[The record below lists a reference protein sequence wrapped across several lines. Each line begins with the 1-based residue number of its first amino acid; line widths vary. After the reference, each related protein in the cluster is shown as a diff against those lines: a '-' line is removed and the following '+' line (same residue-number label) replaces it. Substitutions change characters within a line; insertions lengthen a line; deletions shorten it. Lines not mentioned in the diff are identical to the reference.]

1 MDMDPMVGETHFL
14 DIGIFM
20 YLVQLSQLLLHK
32 FFHRENAGND
42 GVVAVTIAEDVD
54 HDDTV
59 DEICDDGLKLL
70 RFLP

>member
-1 MDMDPMVGETHFL
+1 
-14 DIGIFM
+14 M

-32 FFHRENAGND
+32 FFHREDAGND
-42 GVVAVTIAEDVD
+42 GVVPVKIAEDVD

-59 DEICDDGLKLL
+59 DEICDGGLKLL